1 MVYMSMKLIGR
12 NFLLLL
18 GMLSPFALA
27 APKSEL
33 WPYWN
38 QSRSDSN
45 IEVDHQLWQ
54 SLLSRFV
61 RESADGI
68 NRVAYREFD
77 EAAKLELSNY
87 LEAMSR
93 IAPTQLNQNEQLA
106 YWINLYNAQT
116 IQVVLDHPKKKSI
129 LSMGPFFAF
138 GPWDEP
144 YLTIEGKPVTLNDI
158 EHRILRPIWQDHR
171 LHYVL
176 NCASIGCPNLN
187 RHAYQAELI
196 DQQLAGAQVNFLR
209 HPRAVT
215 LTDSGKLQV
224 TSLFDWYLI
233 DFAQD
238 ISGLLAYL
246 AAQRPDLAANLSALV
261 DEGDPKI
268 DYVYDWDLNVVD

>member
-1 MVYMSMKLIGR
+1 MKLIGR
-12 NFLLLL
+12 NFLLLV

-87 LEAMSR
+87 LESMSR
-93 IAPTQLNQNEQLA
+93 VAPTQLNQNEQLA

-116 IQVVLDHPKKKSI
+116 VQVVLDHPKKKSI

-246 AAQRPDLAANLSALV
+246 AAQRPDLAADLSALV
-261 DEGDPKI
+261 DEGNPKI

>member
-1 MVYMSMKLIGR
+1 M
-12 NFLLLL
+12 LL
-18 GMLSPFALA
+18 GMLSPVALA

-33 WPYWN
+33 WPHWN

-93 IAPTQLNQNEQLA
+93 VAPTQLNQNEQLA

-196 DQQLAGAQVNFLR
+196 DQQLASAQVNFLR
-209 HPRAVT
+209 HSRAVT

-233 DFAQD
+233 DFAHD

-246 AAQRPDLAANLSALV
+246 AAQRPDLAADLSALV
-261 DEGDPKI
+261 DEGNPKI
-268 DYVYDWDLNVVD
+268 DYVYDWDLNSVD

>member
-54 SLLSRFV
+54 SLISRFV

-87 LEAMSR
+87 LESMSR

-246 AAQRPDLAANLSALV
+246 AAQRPDLAADLSALV
-261 DEGDPKI
+261 DEGNPKI

>member
-1 MVYMSMKLIGR
+1 MSMKLIGR

-87 LEAMSR
+87 LESMSR
-93 IAPTQLNQNEQLA
+93 VVPTQLNQNEQLA

-196 DQQLAGAQVNFLR
+196 DQQLAGAQANFLR

-246 AAQRPDLAANLSALV
+246 AAQRPDLAADLSALV
-261 DEGDPKI
+261 DEGNPKI

>member
-1 MVYMSMKLIGR
+1 MKLIGR

-87 LEAMSR
+87 LESMSR
-93 IAPTQLNQNEQLA
+93 VVPTQLNQNEQLA

-196 DQQLAGAQVNFLR
+196 DQQLAGAQANFLR

-246 AAQRPDLAANLSALV
+246 AAQRPDLAADLSALV
-261 DEGDPKI
+261 DEGNPKI

>member
-1 MVYMSMKLIGR
+1 MKLIGR
-12 NFLLLL
+12 NFLLLV
-18 GMLSPFALA
+18 GILSPFALA

-77 EAAKLELSNY
+77 ESAKLELSNY
-87 LEAMSR
+87 LESMSR
-93 IAPTQLNQNEQLA
+93 VAPTQLNQNEQLA

-196 DQQLAGAQVNFLR
+196 DQQLAGAQANFLR

-246 AAQRPDLAANLSALV
+246 AAQRPDLAADLSALV
-261 DEGDPKI
+261 DEGNPKI

>member
-246 AAQRPDLAANLSALV
+246 AAQRPDLAADLSALV
-261 DEGDPKI
+261 DEGNPKI

>member
-1 MVYMSMKLIGR
+1 MKLIGR

-87 LEAMSR
+87 LEAMKR
-93 IAPTQLNQNEQLA
+93 VAPTQLNQNEQLA

-246 AAQRPDLAANLSALV
+246 AAQRPDLAADLSALV
-261 DEGDPKI
+261 DEGNPKI

>member
-1 MVYMSMKLIGR
+1 MKLISW

-18 GMLSPFALA
+18 GMLSPVALS

-38 QSRSDSN
+38 QSSADSN

-54 SLLSRFV
+54 SLLFRFV

-116 IQVVLDHPKKKSI
+116 VQVVLDHPKKKSI

-187 RHAYQAELI
+187 RTAYQADSV
-196 DQQLAGAQVNFLR
+196 DQQLAQAQIDFLQ
-209 HPRAVT
+209 HPRSIS
-215 LTDSGKLQV
+215 LTDNGRVQL

-233 DFAQD
+233 DFAPD
-238 ISGLLAYL
+238 FTGLLAYL
-246 AAQRPDLAANLSALV
+246 AAQRPDLAADLSALV
-261 DEGDPKI
+261 DEGNPKT

>member
-93 IAPTQLNQNEQLA
+93 VAPTQLNQNEQLA

-196 DQQLAGAQVNFLR
+196 DQQLAGAQVDFLR

-246 AAQRPDLAANLSALV
+246 AAQRPDLAADLSALV
-261 DEGDPKI
+261 DEGNPKI

>member
-12 NFLLLL
+12 HFLLLL

-87 LEAMSR
+87 LESMSR
-93 IAPTQLNQNEQLA
+93 VAPTQLNQNEQLA

-196 DQQLAGAQVNFLR
+196 DQQLAGAQANFLR

-246 AAQRPDLAANLSALV
+246 AAQRPDLAADLSALV
-261 DEGDPKI
+261 DEGNPKI

>member
-1 MVYMSMKLIGR
+1 MKLIGR
-12 NFLLLL
+12 NFLLLV

-93 IAPTQLNQNEQLA
+93 VAPTQLNQNEQLA

-246 AAQRPDLAANLSALV
+246 AAQRPDLAADLSALV
-261 DEGDPKI
+261 DEGNPKI

>member
-1 MVYMSMKLIGR
+1 MKLIGR

-77 EAAKLELSNY
+77 ESAKLELSNY
-87 LEAMSR
+87 LESMSR
-93 IAPTQLNQNEQLA
+93 VAPTQLNQNEQLA

-196 DQQLAGAQVNFLR
+196 DQQLAGAQANFLR

-246 AAQRPDLAANLSALV
+246 AAQRPDLAADLSALV
-261 DEGDPKI
+261 DEGNPKI

>member
-1 MVYMSMKLIGR
+1 MKLIGR

-87 LEAMSR
+87 LESMSR
-93 IAPTQLNQNEQLA
+93 VAPTQLNQNEQLA

-196 DQQLAGAQVNFLR
+196 DQQLAGAQANFLR

-246 AAQRPDLAANLSALV
+246 AAQRPDLAADLSALV
-261 DEGDPKI
+261 DGGNPKI

>member
-93 IAPTQLNQNEQLA
+93 VAPTQLNQNEQLA

-144 YLTIEGKPVTLNDI
+144 YLTIEGKLVTLNDI

-246 AAQRPDLAANLSALV
+246 AAQRPDLAADLSALV

>member
-1 MVYMSMKLIGR
+1 MKLIGR
-12 NFLLLL
+12 NFLLLV
-18 GMLSPFALA
+18 GILSPFALA

-45 IEVDHQLWQ
+45 IEIDHQLWQ

-77 EAAKLELSNY
+77 ESAKLELSNY
-87 LEAMSR
+87 LESMSR
-93 IAPTQLNQNEQLA
+93 VAPTQLNQNEQLA

-196 DQQLAGAQVNFLR
+196 DQQLAGAQANFLR

-246 AAQRPDLAANLSALV
+246 AAQRPDLAADLSALV
-261 DEGDPKI
+261 DEGNPKI

>member
-12 NFLLLL
+12 NFLLLV

-68 NRVAYREFD
+68 NRVAFREFD

-87 LEAMSR
+87 LESMSR
-93 IAPTQLNQNEQLA
+93 VAPTQLNQNEQLA

>member
-45 IEVDHQLWQ
+45 IEVDHQIWQ

-87 LEAMSR
+87 LESMSR
-93 IAPTQLNQNEQLA
+93 VAPTQLNQNEQLA

>member
-77 EAAKLELSNY
+77 ESAKLELSNY
-87 LEAMSR
+87 LESMSR
-93 IAPTQLNQNEQLA
+93 VAPTQLNQNEQLA

-196 DQQLAGAQVNFLR
+196 DQQLAGAQANFLR

>member
-93 IAPTQLNQNEQLA
+93 VAPTQLNQNEQLA

-246 AAQRPDLAANLSALV
+246 AAQRPDLAADLSALV
-261 DEGDPKI
+261 DEGNPKI

>member
-1 MVYMSMKLIGR
+1 MKLIGK
-12 NFLLLL
+12 NFLLLV
-18 GMLSPFALA
+18 GILSPFALA

-87 LEAMSR
+87 LESMSR
-93 IAPTQLNQNEQLA
+93 VAPTQLNQNEQLA

-187 RHAYQAELI
+187 RQAYQAELI
-196 DQQLAGAQVNFLR
+196 DQQLAGAQANFLR

-246 AAQRPDLAANLSALV
+246 AAQRPDLAADLSALV
-261 DEGDPKI
+261 DEGNPKI

>member
-1 MVYMSMKLIGR
+1 MSMKLIGR

-93 IAPTQLNQNEQLA
+93 VAPTQLNQNEQLA

-196 DQQLAGAQVNFLR
+196 DQQLAGAQVDFLR

-215 LTDSGKLQV
+215 LTDSGRLQV

-246 AAQRPDLAANLSALV
+246 AAQRPDLAADLSALV
-261 DEGDPKI
+261 DEGNPKI

>member
-1 MVYMSMKLIGR
+1 MKLIGR

-77 EAAKLELSNY
+77 ESAKLELSNY
-87 LEAMSR
+87 LESMSR
-93 IAPTQLNQNEQLA
+93 VAPTQLNQNEQLA

-171 LHYVL
+171 LHYAL

-196 DQQLAGAQVNFLR
+196 DQQLAGAQANFLR

-246 AAQRPDLAANLSALV
+246 AAQRPDLAADLSALV
-261 DEGDPKI
+261 DEGNPKI

>member
-87 LEAMSR
+87 LESMSR
-93 IAPTQLNQNEQLA
+93 VAPTQLNQNEQLA

-187 RHAYQAELI
+187 RYVYQAELI